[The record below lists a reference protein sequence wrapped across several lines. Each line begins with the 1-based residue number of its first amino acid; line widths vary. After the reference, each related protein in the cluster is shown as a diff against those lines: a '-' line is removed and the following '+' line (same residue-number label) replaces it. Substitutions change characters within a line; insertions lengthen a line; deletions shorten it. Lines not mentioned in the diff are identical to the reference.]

1 MESVGFFIHMVR
13 LCGVVLVQL
22 GYSLLRL
29 VAVCARVRFHL
40 NLLEEKSMKMKLNAL
55 SLAVAAGFIGSAA
68 QAADV
73 AMFPYVVNSPTVTT
87 IVTIVDNGTAATQ
100 RYNNAG
106 VIGAG
111 AGFNRLHYRLN
122 YKAGALA
129 GMDAASRAAA
139 CQEVNYYLPSS
150 PSDIQTFDL
159 GGRHSTTAA
168 RGVMFN
174 DASINNNYVA
184 GTTATINYML
194 GANAGSVQRGVL
206 FIHNAD
212 IAAVPSQTMYGEA
225 MILDFSTGAAW
236 GYQALLNDQAG
247 GVNDATPFNFSLQ
260 ATNAAGSAPDI
271 LTFMPAAEVTTRLF
285 VSPTPAAGNMLG
297 ADGASVAGWDNFTS
311 LVSMATGAGVAFDRD
326 ENLVSGSA
334 AVNVKCVGAIDHT
347 ELMTAGAAAVLASGG
362 HGLLTMVAGTLPA
375 PAVAGA
381 APVVTKLEFSRANG
395 GTLNGVA
402 VPGTYN
408 NGFIMR

>member
-1 MESVGFFIHMVR
+1 
-13 LCGVVLVQL
+13 
-22 GYSLLRL
+22 
-29 VAVCARVRFHL
+29 
-40 NLLEEKSMKMKLNAL
+40 MKMKLNAL

-87 IVTIVDNGTAATQ
+87 IVSIVDNGTAATQ

-106 VIGAG
+106 VIGNIAG
-111 AGFNRLHYRLN
+111 GSNRLHYRLN

-129 GMDAASRAAA
+129 GMDAASRAAQ

-159 GGRHSTTAA
+159 GGRHSTAAA

-212 IAAVPSQTMYGEA
+212 SVAGQTLYGEA
-225 MILDFSTGAAW
+225 MVLDFSTGAAW
-236 GYQALLNDQAG
+236 GYQALLSDEGAANTA
-247 GVNDATPFNFSLQ
+247 AAFNYVPQ
-260 ATNAAGSAPDI
+260 ATNVLAAPDI

-285 VSPTPAAGNMLG
+285 VTPVSTAANMLG
-297 ADGASVAGWDNFTS
+297 ADGASVAGWDQYTS
-311 LVSMATGAGVAFDRD
+311 LISMATGAGVAFDRD

-334 AVNVKCVGAIDHT
+334 GVNIKCVGAIDHT
-347 ELMTAGAAAVLASGG
+347 ELMTAGAAAVLANGG
-362 HGLLTMVAGTLPA
+362 HGLLTVAAGTLAA
-375 PAVAGA
+375 PAVASA
-381 APVVTKLEFSRANG
+381 NAVITKLEYSRTNG

>member
-73 AMFPYVVNSPTVTT
+73 AMFPYVVNSPSVTT
-87 IVTIVDNGTAATQ
+87 IVSIVDLGNAATQ

-129 GMDAASRAAA
+129 GMDATSRAAA

-159 GGRHSTTAA
+159 GGRHSTAAA

-174 DASINNNYVA
+174 DASINNNYIA

-206 FIHNAD
+206 YIHNAD
-212 IAAVPSQTMYGEA
+212 TVAAQTLYGEA
-225 MILDFSTGAAW
+225 MVLDFSTGAAW
-236 GYQALLNDQAG
+236 GYQALLSDEGAANTA
-247 GVNDATPFNFSLQ
+247 AAFNFVPQ
-260 ATNAAGSAPDI
+260 ATNAIGSAPDI

-285 VSPTPAAGNMLG
+285 VTPVTTAGTVLG
-297 ADGASVAGWDNFTS
+297 ADGASIAGWDNFTT

-334 AVNVKCVGAIDHT
+334 AVNIKCVGAIDHT
-347 ELMTAGAAAVLASGG
+347 ELMTAGAAAVLANGG
-362 HGLLTMVAGTLPA
+362 HGLLTLAAGTLPA
-375 PAVAGA
+375 PAVASVGA
-381 APVVTKLEFSRANG
+381 VATKLEFSKTNG

>member
-1 MESVGFFIHMVR
+1 
-13 LCGVVLVQL
+13 
-22 GYSLLRL
+22 
-29 VAVCARVRFHL
+29 
-40 NLLEEKSMKMKLNAL
+40 MKMKLNAL

-68 QAADV
+68 QAADT
-73 AMFPYVVNSPTVTT
+73 ALFPYVVNSPTVTT
-87 IVTIVDNGTAATQ
+87 IVSIVDNGTAATQ

-106 VIGAG
+106 VVGAG
-111 AGFNRLHYRLN
+111 VGFNRLHYRLN

-139 CQEVNYYLPSS
+139 CQEVNYYLPTS

-159 GGRHSTTAA
+159 GGRHSTVAA

-194 GANAGSVQRGVL
+194 GANAGAVQRGTL
-206 FIHNAD
+206 FIHNSD
-212 IAAVPSQTMYGEA
+212 NVVGQTLYGEA
-225 MILDFSTGAAW
+225 MVLDFSTGAAW
-236 GYQALLNDQAG
+236 GYQALLVDEGAG
-247 GVNDATPFNFSLQ
+247 NTAAGFNFVPQ

-285 VSPTPAAGNMLG
+285 VTPVTTAGTMLG
-297 ADGASVAGWDNFTS
+297 ADGASIAGWDNFTS
-311 LVSMATGAGVAFDRD
+311 LVSLATGAGVAFDRD
-326 ENLVSGSA
+326 ENLVSGSVG
-334 AVNVKCVGAIDHT
+334 VNVKCVGAVDHT
-347 ELMTAGAAAVLASGG
+347 ELMSAGAAAVLANGG
-362 HGLLTMVAGTLPA
+362 HGLLNIALGTLAA
-375 PAVAGA
+375 PAVASA
-381 APVVTKLEFSRANG
+381 NAVVTKLEYSRTNG

-402 VPGTYN
+402 VPGTFN

>member
-1 MESVGFFIHMVR
+1 MAGQH
-13 LCGVVLVQL
+13 GVWLVQL
-22 GYSLLRL
+22 GYSHIRL

-40 NLLEEKSMKMKLNAL
+40 NLFEEKSMKMKLNAL

-73 AMFPYVVNSPTVTT
+73 AMFPYVVNSPSVTT
-87 IVTIVDNGTAATQ
+87 IVSIVDLGNAATQ

-129 GMDAASRAAA
+129 GMDATSRAAA

-159 GGRHSTTAA
+159 GGRHSTAAA

-174 DASINNNYVA
+174 DASINNNYIA

-206 FIHNAD
+206 YIHNAD
-212 IAAVPSQTMYGEA
+212 TVAAQTLYGEA
-225 MILDFSTGAAW
+225 MVLDFSTGAAW
-236 GYQALLNDQAG
+236 GYQALLSDEGAANTA
-247 GVNDATPFNFSLQ
+247 AAFNFVPQ
-260 ATNAAGSAPDI
+260 ATNAADSAPDI

-285 VSPTPAAGNMLG
+285 VTPVTTAGTVLG
-297 ADGASVAGWDNFTS
+297 ADGASIAGWDNFTT

-334 AVNVKCVGAIDHT
+334 AVNIKCVGAIDHT
-347 ELMTAGAAAVLASGG
+347 ELMTAGAAAVLANGG
-362 HGLLTMVAGTLPA
+362 HGLLTLAAGTLAA
-375 PAVAGA
+375 PAVASVGA
-381 APVVTKLEFSRANG
+381 VATKLEFSRTNG

>member
-40 NLLEEKSMKMKLNAL
+40 NLFEEKSMKMKLNAL

-73 AMFPYVVNSPTVTT
+73 AMFPYVVNSPSVTT
-87 IVTIVDNGTAATQ
+87 IVSIVDLGNAATQ

-122 YKAGALA
+122 YKAGALS
-129 GMDAASRAAA
+129 GMDATSRAAA

-174 DASINNNYVA
+174 DASINNNYIA

-206 FIHNAD
+206 YIHNAD
-212 IAAVPSQTMYGEA
+212 TVAAQTLYGEA
-225 MILDFSTGAAW
+225 MVLDFSTGAAW
-236 GYQALLNDQAG
+236 GYQALLSDEGAANTA
-247 GVNDATPFNFSLQ
+247 AAFNFVPQ

-285 VSPTPAAGNMLG
+285 VTPVTTAGTVLG
-297 ADGASVAGWDNFTS
+297 ADGASIVGWDNFTT

-334 AVNVKCVGAIDHT
+334 AVNIKCVGAVDHT
-347 ELMTAGAAAVLASGG
+347 ELMTAGAAAVLANGG
-362 HGLLTMVAGTLPA
+362 HGLLTLAAGTLAA
-375 PAVAGA
+375 PAVGSVGA
-381 APVVTKLEFSRANG
+381 VATKLEFSKTNG

>member
-87 IVTIVDNGTAATQ
+87 IVSIVDNGTAATQ

-106 VIGAG
+106 VIGNIAG
-111 AGFNRLHYRLN
+111 GSNRLHYRLN

-129 GMDAASRAAA
+129 GMDAASRAAQ

-159 GGRHSTTAA
+159 GGRHSTAAA

-194 GANAGSVQRGVL
+194 GANAGSVQRGTL

-212 IAAVPSQTMYGEA
+212 TVVGQTLYGEA
-225 MILDFSTGAAW
+225 MVLDFSTGAAW
-236 GYQALLNDQAG
+236 GYQALLVDEGAG
-247 GVNDATPFNFSLQ
+247 NTAAGFAFNAQ
-260 ATNAAGSAPDI
+260 ATNAVGSAPDI

-285 VSPTPAAGNMLG
+285 VTPVRAVSMLA
-297 ADGASVAGWDNFTS
+297 ADGASVAGWDQATS
-311 LVSMATGAGVAFDRD
+311 LISMATGAGVAFDRD

-334 AVNVKCVGAIDHT
+334 GVNIKCVGAIDHT
-347 ELMTAGAAAVLASGG
+347 ELMTAGAAAVLANGG
-362 HGLLTMVAGTLPA
+362 HGLLTAGAGTLAA
-375 PAVAGA
+375 PAVGTADA
-381 APVVTKLEFSRANG
+381 VLTKLEFSRTNG

>member
-1 MESVGFFIHMVR
+1 
-13 LCGVVLVQL
+13 
-22 GYSLLRL
+22 
-29 VAVCARVRFHL
+29 
-40 NLLEEKSMKMKLNAL
+40 MKMKLNAL

-73 AMFPYVVNSPTVTT
+73 AMFPYVVNSPSVTT
-87 IVTIVDNGTAATQ
+87 IVSIVDLGNAATQ

-122 YKAGALA
+122 YKAGALS

-159 GGRHSTTAA
+159 GGRHSTAAA

-174 DASINNNYVA
+174 DASINNNYIA

-206 FIHNAD
+206 YIHNAD
-212 IAAVPSQTMYGEA
+212 TVAAQTLYGEA
-225 MILDFSTGAAW
+225 MVLDFSTGAAW
-236 GYQALLNDQAG
+236 GYQALLSDEGAANTA
-247 GVNDATPFNFSLQ
+247 AAFNFVPQ
-260 ATNAAGSAPDI
+260 ATNAPLSAPDI

-285 VSPTPAAGNMLG
+285 VTPVTTAGTVLG
-297 ADGASVAGWDNFTS
+297 ANGASIAGWDNFTT

-334 AVNVKCVGAIDHT
+334 AVNIKCVGAVDHT

-362 HGLLTMVAGTLPA
+362 HGLLTLAAGTLAA
-375 PAVAGA
+375 PAVGSVGA
-381 APVVTKLEFSRANG
+381 VATKLEFSKTNG